1 MNFKD
6 LSFAEAVGG
15 VIAFCIALILA
26 ISMWQHIIGLAP
38 GLPFER
44 PLLAIS
50 LGFLLAASAPEVFLF
65 GTVIGWYFG
74 ERIAD
79 DRAEREHANRRWRSP
94 RVR

>member
-1 MNFKD
+1 MNLKG
-6 LSFAEAVGG
+6 LSFAEAIGG
-15 VIAFCIALILA
+15 VIAFGIALILA
-26 ISMWQHIIGLAP
+26 IGMWQHIVGLAP
-38 GLPFER
+38 GLPFAK

-79 DRAEREHANRRWRSP
+79 ARAEREHTNRRWRSP